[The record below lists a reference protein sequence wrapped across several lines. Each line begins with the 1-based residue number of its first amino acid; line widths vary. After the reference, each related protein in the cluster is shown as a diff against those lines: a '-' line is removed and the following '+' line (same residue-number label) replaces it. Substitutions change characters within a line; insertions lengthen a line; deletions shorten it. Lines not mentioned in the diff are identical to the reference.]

1 MAMERKRTYSSLNDL
16 KSHPDKLLTDHLS
29 NVGIL
34 SKKFM
39 QEKNLNIDDFVDF
52 NTIQDIAYLIGIT
65 HDFGK
70 ATAYFQEYI
79 NDPIIN
85 KRLKNKDETH
95 HAFISSIFTYYVVKR
110 YLNEKCLLKVEY
122 YEYLPLICFLVVKK
136 HHGNLDNAD
145 DELYSIS
152 DDSKDI
158 IKRQI
163 DSMTFDEISTIY
175 KKFFSDYIGCTIDVF
190 DFKER
195 YGPTITEIINDKRL
209 VRQLKDKNS
218 LLFYFLSLL
227 FYSIL
232 LDADK
237 TDAANLDLIKRRV
250 IPCNI
255 VDEYEKR
262 RFFDTMDN
270 RDETDDTKNKGI
282 NKMRKMIYDEV
293 VSKTKDLNLDKDKI
307 LSLNVPTGTGKT
319 LTSFS
324 FAIKLR
330 ERIKEERGFCPRIIY
345 SLPFLSIIDQNSK
358 EFAKVLAPLCG
369 VSWDSLFDLCEEERE
384 MILNEKIQ
392 NSLLLEHHHLSDLVY
407 KTYDEFE
414 NIKSDIDSDKSL
426 LLIEGWNSEV
436 IVTTF
441 MQFFYSIF
449 SNRNRTIRKFHN
461 IINSIVILDE
471 VQTIPHKYWV
481 LLNESIKF
489 FAEHF
494 NTYFILVT
502 ATQPLIFD
510 ERSGEIKSLIGNK
523 SQYYDVL
530 DRVDMIPDM
539 TPVNIN
545 DFKIILQEEIME
557 QHDKDF
563 LIVMNTIG
571 SSKEIYDFIKN
582 EIEADLSD
590 TKFYYLSTNIVPIER
605 LRRIKEIK
613 KRSKE
618 RKIIVSTQLV
628 EAGVDIDV
636 DVVYRDFGPL
646 DSINQVSG
654 RCNRNFSKDKGTVN
668 VFILENDDAKK
679 YYTYIYDGFI
689 ISQTEKVL
697 KIYDKKTI
705 SESNFL
711 YLSDAYFEN
720 IKTGQSADESEEIID
735 YVKRLNFNDLS
746 KFELIKDE
754 PYKVDIFVNL
764 DDDAKDAWNKYQI
777 IIHNKEL
784 RGFEKKRE
792 FSKIK
797 KTFYSYVI
805 SVDEKKAE
813 RIFNHEFGIGYIDR
827 QDLEDYYDLETGF
840 KNTDNDVYII

>member
-1 MAMERKRTYSSLNDL
+1 MVMEKKRTYSSLNDL
-16 KSHPDKLLTDHLS
+16 KSHPDKLLRDHLN

-34 SKKFM
+34 SKKFT
-39 QEKNLNIDDFVDF
+39 QEKNLNLDDFVDI
-52 NTIQDIAYLIGIT
+52 NILQDITYLIGIS

-79 NDPIIN
+79 NDPITN

-95 HAFISSIFTYYVVKR
+95 HAFISSIFTYYVIKR
-110 YLNEKCLLKVEY
+110 YLNERCLLEKEY
-122 YEYLPLICFLVVKK
+122 YNYLPIICFLVVKK

-145 DELYSIS
+145 DEIYGI
-152 DDSKDI
+152 DDASRDI
-158 IKRQI
+158 IRKQI
-163 DSMTFDEISTIY
+163 EDIAFDELSTVY
-175 KKFFSDYIGCTIDVF
+175 TKFFSDCLGCTIDIY
-190 DFKER
+190 DFKEK
-195 YGPTITEIINDKRL
+195 YDQIITEIINDKRL

-218 LLFYFLSLL
+218 LLYYFLSLL

-237 TDAANLDLIKRRV
+237 TDAANLDLINRWT
-250 IPCNI
+250 IPINI

-270 RDETDDTKNKGI
+270 TDRMRDKKNI
-282 NKMRKMIYDEV
+282 NKIRKKIYDEV
-293 VSKTKDLNLDKDKI
+293 VSKTKNLNLDKDKI

-319 LTSFS
+319 LTSLS

-330 ERIKEERGFCPRIIY
+330 ERIKEECGFYPRIIY

-369 VSWDSLFDLCEEERE
+369 VSWDSLFDLREEEQDR
-384 MILNEKIQ
+384 ILNDKIQ

-414 NIKSDIDSDKSL
+414 NIESGLNSDKSL

-461 IINSIVILDE
+461 IINSIIILDE
-471 VQTIPHKYWV
+471 VQTIPHKYWL
-481 LLNESIKF
+481 LLNKSIKF

-494 NTYFILVT
+494 NTYFIFVT

-510 ERSGEIKSLIGNK
+510 ERQGEIKSLIDDK
-523 SQYYDVL
+523 SQYYDIL
-530 DRVDMIPDM
+530 DRVNLIPNM
-539 TPVNIN
+539 APVNIN
-545 DFKIILQEEIME
+545 DFKMVIQNEIT
-557 QHDKDF
+557 QQRNKDF
-563 LIVMNTIG
+563 LIIMNTIN
-571 SSKEIYDFIKN
+571 SSKEIYDFIKT
-582 EIEADLSD
+582 EMGADLSN

-613 KRSKE
+613 KNIKE

-654 RCNRNFSKDKGTVN
+654 RCNRNLSKNKGIVKVFS
-668 VFILENDDAKK
+668 LENDDAKK
-679 YYTYIYDGFI
+679 YYTYVYDGFI

-697 KIYDKKTI
+697 KNYDNTTI

-720 IKTGQSADESEEIID
+720 IKTGQSTDESEEIID
-735 YVKRLNFNDLS
+735 YIKKLNFGDLS
-746 KFELIKDE
+746 KFELIKEE

-764 DDDAKDAWNKYQI
+764 DDNAEDAWHKYQT
-777 IIHNKEL
+777 IIHDKEL

-797 KTFYSYVI
+797 KTFYNYVI

-813 RIFNHEFGIGYIDR
+813 RIFNPEFGIGYVDK

-840 KNTDNDVYII
+840 KNNENDVYII